1 METAVNKTRVLVA
14 NQPRLIREL
23 VLETICDQPDI
34 EIVGEL
40 HDEKQIADMVE
51 QTHPDFLIVALSGN
65 QRPPICD
72 VLLHRH
78 PEMRIL
84 ALAPDRNGSVFYWAS
99 LDIHAQAVEASQ
111 EGVLNAL
118 RGGAMR
124 QPAGGMS

>member
-1 METAVNKTRVLVA
+1 MNKTRVLVA

-40 HDEKQIADMVE
+40 QDEKQITDMVE
-51 QTHPDFLIVALSGN
+51 QTHPDFLIVALSGSE
-65 QRPPICD
+65 RPPICD

-78 PEMRIL
+78 PTMRIL

-111 EGVLNAL
+111 DGVLNAL
-118 RGGAMR
+118 RGVIVDR
-124 QPAGGMS
+124 PAGGLS

>member
-1 METAVNKTRVLVA
+1 MNKTRVLVA

-40 HDEKQIADMVE
+40 HDENQIAAMVE
-51 QTHPDFLIVALSGN
+51 QTHPDFLIVALPGTD
-65 QRPPICD
+65 RPAICD
-72 VLLHRH
+72 ELLHRH

-84 ALAPDRNGSVFYWAS
+84 ALAPDSNGSVFYWAS

-111 EGVLNAL
+111 EGVLSAL
-118 RGGAMR
+118 RGRRANQAEGER
-124 QPAGGMS
+124 P